1 MKQFSLFFFSLL
13 TAISLFGCRKEA
25 PEEISEAVESPIVVR
40 NGNLTPVSNI
50 RKEFFVLNMHIYNYY
65 CLYLHVDSN
74 VWSMEKRKYN
84 RIKVVLV
91 QKDKTGIWLSKK
103 IGKSNTT
110 VSKYLNQRVQ
120 PDLITLNA
128 IADALEVD
136 VKDLLVSNIE

>member
-1 MKQFSLFFFSLL
+1 
-13 TAISLFGCRKEA
+13 
-25 PEEISEAVESPIVVR
+25 
-40 NGNLTPVSNI
+40 
-50 RKEFFVLNMHIYNYY
+50 
-65 CLYLHVDSN
+65 
-74 VWSMEKRKYN
+74 MENRKYN
-84 RIKVVLV
+84 QIKVVLA

>member
-1 MKQFSLFFFSLL
+1 M
-13 TAISLFGCRKEA
+13 
-25 PEEISEAVESPIVVR
+25 
-40 NGNLTPVSNI
+40 
-50 RKEFFVLNMHIYNYY
+50 VLA
-65 CLYLHVDSN
+65 
-74 VWSMEKRKYN
+74 
-84 RIKVVLV
+84 

-110 VSKYLNQRVQ
+110 VLKYLNQRVQ